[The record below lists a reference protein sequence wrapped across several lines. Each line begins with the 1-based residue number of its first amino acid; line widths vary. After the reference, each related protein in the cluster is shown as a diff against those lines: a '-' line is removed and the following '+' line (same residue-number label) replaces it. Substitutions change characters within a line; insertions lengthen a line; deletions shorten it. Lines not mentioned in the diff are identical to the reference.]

1 LLQLEAYTLKS
12 KLDVKEGLGL
22 LESRTLEPDPN
33 AAKALIE
40 KKMQQKPDAP
50 LRALLQ
56 DF

>member
-40 KKMQQKPDAP
+40 KKNAAKA
-50 LRALLQ
+50 
-56 DF
+56 